1 MKKFYFLSAVAL
13 STTFF
18 SAHILDSDNFNA
30 LNNGDVGTSTT
41 FGSPG

>member
-18 SAHILDSDNFNA
+18 SAQILDSDNFNA